1 MSSLMNGTYMN
12 STTGNIAWRIQ
23 KFVKIERD
31 LYLNARMVSIVH
43 VLESRSRFQECVE
56 FKVRFDFQ

>member
-43 VLESRSRFQECVE
+43 VLESRSRF
-56 FKVRFDFQ
+56 